1 MMSTMPIPC
10 FALCLLACF
19 ALPVGE
25 VGAGGTEAMGT
36 GNPTCPEGYRLHYQG
51 MCINMAD
58 EQADDPARGVRMV
71 EPETA
76 PLPDI
81 SVQD

>member
-1 MMSTMPIPC
+1 
-10 FALCLLACF
+10 
-19 ALPVGE
+19 
-25 VGAGGTEAMGT
+25 MGT